1 MLILG
6 TSLTVTPAAA
16 IPRTT
21 LRRGGK
27 LVIVNDMKTPL
38 DEDAAMRFWD
48 LEELF
53 TGLGEL
59 LDRAPG
65 PL

>member
-1 MLILG
+1 M
-6 TSLTVTPAAA
+6 PAAA

-21 LRRGGK
+21 LRRGGA

-38 DEDAAMRFWD
+38 DDDAAMRFWD

-53 TGLGEL
+53 AGLGEL
-59 LDRAPG
+59 LDRTPG
-65 PL
+65 SLYTSGKP